1 MFVRKRAWV
10 FQQNFPRELLRNP
23 TGIYEGLCWC
33 VKLAEFNSMFFTWKL
48 LKQKSIT
55 IILILGKQIH
65 ICTARKK
72 IYRAEVSLT
81 FSVGGEL
88 VFTAGQNHSHS
99 GSICLVLCL
108 NEIPDSIPQNYCLK
122 LQVHICTNKIYM
134 VIHYKAF
141 HDNNKS
147 PIAVSM

>member
-10 FQQNFPRELLRNP
+10 FQRNFPRELLRNP

-48 LKQKSIT
+48 LKQESIT

-65 ICTARKK
+65 ICTARKE
-72 IYRAEVSLT
+72 IYRAEVSLHFQQEENW
-81 FSVGGEL
+81 FSQLGKIIL
-88 VFTAGQNHSHS
+88 TAGQFASCA
-99 GSICLVLCL
+99 GL
-108 NEIPDSIPQNYCLK
+108 NEIPDNIPQNYCLK
-122 LQVHICTNKIYM
+122 LQVYICTNKTYI

-141 HDNNKS
+141 HGNNKA